1 MLFRQQ
7 KAFAKM
13 RKTTS
18 SFQAIPR
25 DGQLKDLPDPSTFG
39 DEPEEQTK
47 DKEEKTETDV
57 QAGACVG
64 RYNPVYDAVDAK
76 RVYECKMQGGIGD
89 TTIMSAA

>member
-1 MLFRQQ
+1 MT
-7 KAFAKM
+7 
-13 RKTTS
+13 KTTS
-18 SFQAIPR
+18 SFYAIPR
-25 DGQLKDLPDPSTFG
+25 EGQLKDLPDPSTFG

-47 DKEEKTETDV
+47 EENTETDV

-89 TTIMSAA
+89 TTVMNAA